1 MDAPKKTD
9 SSSSLVASSIG
20 DPDHESDTSS
30 EGKGHATSP
39 KVRERQESTALLNS
53 TSQGKLPDRIAKPGE
68 TESKDRDRTSKQSST
83 SPPRPVLSRDASL
96 KPGTADRSKKTQPL
110 LSDISKTG
118 SQSLQRQARNDAPDT
133 ASKKTARSGPAVANF
148 RKKVLTKDNAVAAIG
163 EIKQIYTTDST
174 TSLSKKRR
182 AVLGN
187 TEWINAEKTSNEE
200 NIKYFDKVW
209 ELYQSTEEDAEV
221 IARMQ
226 KRIKEIQALER
237 PAHQLAAITSMVN
250 LMLFR
255 LTPNQRHQLRQDF
268 TGLYFSATVTDD
280 INWLFFDTIVRATKI
295 DDAEQKKLMLELYK
309 IPRDTHIRRRDRNK
323 DEFTNA
329 RYKAREK
336 RIREYREIGDNRLN
350 ARDKI
355 RDKLHG
361 KMSTEQRAELKKTC
375 KARYDELTN
384 SKLPVLHV
392 LIREKNQEAMIAYM
406 NRVLVYAP
414 PAERARLLMARCDT
428 SKGEETGDAAFF
440 TLAHSGNVNM
450 MEAYLKKILY
460 TKRLTV
466 SQKSE
471 VLKAFRPE
479 DGISAFHLMMC
490 AGDWPRVER
499 FVRRI
504 YRWKH
509 AQDDYLCV
517 SDDAERETVY
527 YTRTRAF
534 PKSTISDV
542 LDDLLH
548 APVDDHTRPAG
559 IRNAYTS
566 AMELGKKECASKF
579 KKAML
584 HKRMKDL
591 FYSADL
597 LNMTILLAC
606 DPKKNTREQD
616 LAARAKAT
624 EELPLS
630 NILNLLDAE
639 GKDPKHRDRQFRV
652 IKLIKEAPPGEI
664 QKRMEEHPEIMSLP
678 LEERTK
684 LAHKLYAFEKYH
696 DVNEHYRIALV
707 ANEKRNEKKEAKRA
721 SAPSS
726 PKSKNSPSSPAFRV
740 STADPSIRLPKDI
753 RDPKTGLFTLN
764 GLTRSYHSMPELN
777 LPEALK
783 SPRPSP
789 VAAPK
794 AVGQSPASPSSPYQ
808 PKKQRKSDEE
818 ERLIETS
825 EGEGG

>member
-1 MDAPKKTD
+1 M
-9 SSSSLVASSIG
+9 
-20 DPDHESDTSS
+20 E
-30 EGKGHATSP
+30 
-39 KVRERQESTALLNS
+39 
-53 TSQGKLPDRIAKPGE
+53 
-68 TESKDRDRTSKQSST
+68 
-83 SPPRPVLSRDASL
+83 
-96 KPGTADRSKKTQPL
+96 
-110 LSDISKTG
+110 
-118 SQSLQRQARNDAPDT
+118 
-133 ASKKTARSGPAVANF
+133 
-148 RKKVLTKDNAVAAIG
+148 
-163 EIKQIYTTDST
+163 
-174 TSLSKKRR
+174 
-182 AVLGN
+182 
-187 TEWINAEKTSNEE
+187 
-200 NIKYFDKVW
+200 YFEKVW
-209 ELYQSTEEDAEV
+209 ELYQSTEDDAEV

-309 IPRDTHIRRRDRNK
+309 TPRDTHIRRRDRNK

-329 RYKAREK
+329 GYKAREK

-361 KMSTEQRAELKKTC
+361 KMSTEQRAELKKIC

-392 LIREKNQEAMIAYM
+392 LIREENQEAMVAYM
-406 NRVLVYAP
+406 NRVIVYAP

-428 SKGEETGDAAFF
+428 SKGEETGEAAFF
-440 TLAHSGNVNM
+440 TLAHSGNVSM

-479 DGISAFHLMMC
+479 DGLTPFHLMMC
-490 AGDWPRVER
+490 AGDWPRVAR
-499 FVRRI
+499 FVGTI

-517 SDDAERETVY
+517 SDDAERATVY
-527 YTRTRAF
+527 YTQTRTY

-542 LDDLLH
+542 LDDLLE

-559 IRNAYTS
+559 KRNAYTS
-566 AMELGKKECASKF
+566 AMELGKKECARKF

-584 HKRMKDL
+584 HRTMKDL

-597 LNMTILLAC
+597 LEMTTLLAC
-606 DPKKNTREQD
+606 DPKKKTWEQW
-616 LAARAKAT
+616 LAANAKAT

-630 NILNLLDAE
+630 DVLDLLDAE
-639 GKDPKHRDRQFRV
+639 GKDPKHRDRQFWV
-652 IKLIKEAPPGEI
+652 MKLIEEAPPGEI
-664 QKRMEEHPEIMSLP
+664 QKRMEEHPEIMAIP

-684 LAHKLYAFEKYH
+684 LAHKLYALEKYRN
-696 DVNEHYRIALV
+696 VNEHNSVALE
-707 ANEKRNEKKEAKRA
+707 ANEEKIEKKEAKRA
-721 SAPSS
+721 AASSS

-740 STADPSIRLPKDI
+740 STADSSIRLPEDI
-753 RDPKTGLFTLN
+753 QDPKPGLITFN

-777 LPEALK
+777 LPESLK
-783 SPRPSP
+783 SPSPSP

-794 AVGQSPASPSSPYQ
+794 AVDQSPASPSSPYQ
-808 PKKQRKSDEE
+808 PKKKRKSDEE

-825 EGEGG
+825 ESEGG